1 MRLGYLALAYPAPPE
16 EGHQPALRLHLPV
29 QEGPW
34 GRQGQGAGAVP
45 TGHQPPAGSPAAP
58 AQPDATGLDR
68 LLPLRRVARHLPIP
82 ARVHLA
88 AGHRVAA
95 TQTPP
100 EQLEGSAPPPL
111 PQTVVARRRG
121 SDAVRPREGT
131 DDPLPLPGRSDSL
144 PMAQHGVRSTTP
156 TGLVERPLLGNG
168 HDGCGGRS
176 GETGW
181 SQGWHRAP
189 DRPYLLGLK
198 GTMSE
203 AELHVLAGRLQ
214 GAKRA
219 AAERGELRFPLPV
232 GYVYDD
238 EGATVIDPDQEV
250 QAAVG
255 DVFAAFKG
263 RRFPLRAYGGV
274 WAGQL
279 RWGRLT
285 HSRVLGILANPA
297 YAGTYVFGRY

>member
-45 TGHQPPAGSPAAP
+45 TGRQPPAGSPAAP

-100 EQLEGSAPPPL
+100 QQLEGSAPSPL

-121 SDAVRPREGT
+121 GDAVRPREGT
-131 DDPLPLPGRSDSL
+131 DDPLPLSGRSDPL
-144 PMAQHGVRSTTP
+144 PMAQHGLRNTAP
-156 TGLVERPLLGNG
+156 TGLWSARCSGTGTTGAE
-168 HDGCGGRS
+168 GGPGR
-176 GETGW
+176 
-181 SQGWHRAP
+181 R
-189 DRPYLLGLK
+189 
-198 GTMSE
+198 
-203 AELHVLAGRLQ
+203 AGR
-214 GAKRA
+214 K
-219 AAERGELRFPLPV
+219 
-232 GYVYDD
+232 
-238 EGATVIDPDQEV
+238 
-250 QAAVG
+250 
-255 DVFAAFKG
+255 
-263 RRFPLRAYGGV
+263 
-274 WAGQL
+274 
-279 RWGRLT
+279 
-285 HSRVLGILANPA
+285 
-297 YAGTYVFGRY
+297 AGTAPRADPTCWG